1 MKIIKDEKFINRNAS
16 IGNWLSFGA
25 LGVLAIGMYISFQ
38 RADLFVYSLASLVIG
53 FAMTQIGMY
62 FTNRYGRSP
71 RIDEQLDAA
80 LKGLPNE
87 TSFYHYMTP
96 AAHVLVGPGGVW
108 VLQPYHQRG
117 KIAYVKNRWKLSG
130 GGFAQNYMRIFGQED
145 IGRPDLE
152 IESQSNNLKKYL
164 IKHGMEENEL
174 PTIQGALVF
183 TSEEIEIDDADM
195 PLPAIKVKQLKDFMR
210 QKIKDQPIG
219 PLALNRLK
227 SVLPPEQEEA

>member
-1 MKIIKDEKFINRNAS
+1 M
-16 IGNWLSFGA
+16 
-25 LGVLAIGMYISFQ
+25 
-38 RADLFVYSLASLVIG
+38 
-53 FAMTQIGMY
+53 
-62 FTNRYGRSP
+62 
-71 RIDEQLDAA
+71 
-80 LKGLPNE
+80 
-87 TSFYHYMTP
+87 
-96 AAHVLVGPGGVW
+96 
-108 VLQPYHQRG
+108 QPYHQRG

-174 PTIQGALVF
+174 PAIQGALVF
-183 TSEEIEIDDADM
+183 TSEEIEIDDTDM

-219 PLALNRLK
+219 PLALDRLK